1 MEIGYFTMPSH
12 PPECGLKE
20 GQDWDLQVLRWL
32 DELGYQEAWIGEHH
46 TAPWEPHPAPDLLI
60 AQALLQTKNI
70 RIGPGGF
77 LLPYHHPAEL
87 ANRVAMLDHLSEGR
101 LNFGVA
107 ASGLPS
113 DWAMFNVDGMS
124 GQNRDMTREALEII
138 LKLWSEPAPFTYKGK
153 FWTVTKP
160 DTMFD
165 FLKPHIKPVQ
175 APHPPIGVAGLSK
188 NSDTLKLAGERGF
201 IPMSLNLN
209 PAYVGSHW
217 DSVEAGAAKTGR
229 KPNRQDWRLVREVF
243 VADTDEEAWKLSA
256 GDMMGRM
263 MGEYFLPLLGHFG
276 FKDYLKH
283 APDVPDSDVTVDY
296 CARRNWI
303 VGSPATVAEKIET
316 IYQRSR
322 RFRRAARVRLRLQAQ
337 AGGVAPF
344 ARTVAERG
352 DAAAEASRRRPHQG
366 GVKPKPA
373 GAGRSFRIRWSVSDH
388 NHPHHL
394 WNRGMN
400 IDAPEFQ
407 AGHARMCRRRCAG
420 DGGHRPGPAHRPDG
434 DIGLFAFRQA
444 AVAARLRQSQC
455 QRACAHLRGARLRR
469 QLPA

>member
-1 MEIGYFTMPSH
+1 MPTFSEVSAYASQNSHLAGNSCGSALARRLLIEARMRSETHCDATRDHERRRFMELGYFTMPSH

-20 GQDWDLQVLRWL
+20 GNDWDLQTLRWL
-32 DELGYQEAWIGEHH
+32 DELGYQEAWVGEHH
-46 TAPWEPHPAPDLLI
+46 TAPWEPNPTPDLLI

-87 ANRVAMLDHLSEGR
+87 ANRVAMLDHLSDGR

-138 LKLWSEPAPFTYKGK
+138 LKLWSEPAPFTHKGK
-153 FWTVTKP
+153 YWTVTKP

-165 FLKPHIKPVQ
+165 FLKPHIKPLQ

-229 KPNRQDWRLVREVF
+229 KPSRKDWRLVREVF
-243 VADTDEEAWKLSA
+243 VADTDEEAWKLST

-283 APDVPDSDVTVDY
+283 APDVPDSDVTVEY

-303 VGSPATVAEKIET
+303 VGSPATVTEKIEK
-316 IYQRSR
+316 IYHEVGGFGVLLVFGFDYKHKPEAWRHSLELLQNEVMPRLKHLGADLVK
-322 RFRRAARVRLRLQAQ
+322 AA
-337 AGGVAPF
+337 
-344 ARTVAERG
+344 
-352 DAAAEASRRRPHQG
+352 
-366 GVKPKPA
+366 
-373 GAGRSFRIRWSVSDH
+373 
-388 NHPHHL
+388 
-394 WNRGMN
+394 
-400 IDAPEFQ
+400 
-407 AGHARMCRRRCAG
+407 
-420 DGGHRPGPAHRPDG
+420 
-434 DIGLFAFRQA
+434 
-444 AVAARLRQSQC
+444 
-455 QRACAHLRGARLRR
+455 
-469 QLPA
+469 